1 MSASS
6 SYSGRLN
13 DVASPVRGGGISY
26 EVSSLSYFAELLD
39 EENEIEEEMEA
50 GANSQERSIGAL
62 SRIEDQMVDK
72 HIRRGQL
79 LRQDVIV
86 GGVLGV
92 DTDKTRSP
100 RTRRVFSFT
109 SGRTRAPRDLSPSQ
123 AIKGADS

>member
-109 SGRTRAPRDLSPSQ
+109 SGRTRAPRDL
-123 AIKGADS
+123 ADS